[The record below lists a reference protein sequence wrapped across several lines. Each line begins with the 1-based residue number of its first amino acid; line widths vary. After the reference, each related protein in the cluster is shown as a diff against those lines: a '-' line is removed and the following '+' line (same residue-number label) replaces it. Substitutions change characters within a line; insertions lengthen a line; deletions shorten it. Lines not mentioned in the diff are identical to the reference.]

1 MELLEIIKPKHLT
14 FGFTCDIIAV
24 ERGIVMKNE
33 YSVQA
38 LPLEPKLIDLNYFF
52 EELIDASAKLEV
64 YKEKLKGHWLQSGAS
79 YANDDIFGL
88 WLKEFNYSG
97 IDGEVHT
104 GKSTVGSFEYRVYIT
119 GNESGKCF
127 LYVKG
132 NPNGFCSTLGEI
144 GFSDDY
150 SFFTLSCSNSS
161 FAFVKG

>member
-1 MELLEIIKPKHLT
+1 MEENWLKKS
-14 FGFTCDIIAV
+14 
-24 ERGIVMKNE
+24 K
-33 YSVQA
+33 
-38 LPLEPKLIDLNYFF
+38 EPDTSFNPNTGQF
-52 EELIDASAKLEV
+52 EESSKKEV
-64 YKEKLKGHWLQSGAS
+64 LPTGNAVKFYKEKLKGHWLQSGAS